1 MSSSDIANGIIAIIK
16 TPINLVNDIW
26 DTLLTPIFTI
36 DLGFLN
42 SPPFSWLYIDTGF
55 EFGTYDINL
64 LFFMSG
70 LGVLVFI
77 ALKVITLINPFG

>member
-26 DTLLTPIFTI
+26 DTLLTPIFII

-77 ALKVITLINPFG
+77 VLKVITLINPFG

>member
-16 TPINLVNDIW
+16 APINLVNDIW

-36 DLGFLN
+36 DLSFLN
-42 SPPFSWLYIDTGF
+42 SPPFSWLFIDTGF
-55 EFGTYDINL
+55 VFGTYDINL

-77 ALKVITLINPFG
+77 VLKVITLINPFG